1 MKLIKLVTCAAFL
14 AAGAMLGAEVT
25 FHGYLDYTNF
35 GVGQK
40 FTKTGDADFVNSE
53 ASAEYGNASNGL
65 TQIDMNVSAASMVF
79 NFGIRLNSS
88 MGNWTTKYYDVESGT
103 ATPFYQGNMRVG
115 FLNDQILLYTGKF
128 EDWNAGYISDGYV
141 FKDQNISNLADSTV
155 GQHIT
160 AVEVTPYAVKG
171 LRFIAGLPILPV
183 NGNGVST
190 SAEYN
195 KWVNLYKKVMFEAG
209 YAVQNDM
216 GLSFTAGFR
225 PGTYYT
231 GVYEGGSVKSDWITN
246 YYAEGFVQANMLKLI
261 PGVELNASYDIRY
274 RDDASFTDVYGNTV
288 THFAMAHMFGV
299 SGQIKPMDAL
309 SVAVENRFFYAGD
322 DYTKSDEK
330 FIYNIFGAEAAYKIS
345 GTQYEVGLG
354 ADFIYA
360 QDALGSAFTGDSV
373 DSDYF
378 DDISLTVDSM
388 NCASLPAKG
397 TAGKYMTFYINP
409 YIQRNF
415 ASGYARLG
423 IEAEYSRFE
432 TSTVNQAIS
441 YRVPVGLI
449 FKF

>member
-1 MKLIKLVTCAAFL
+1 MK
-14 AAGAMLGAEVT
+14 
-25 FHGYLDYTNF
+25 
-35 GVGQK
+35 
-40 FTKTGDADFVNSE
+40 
-53 ASAEYGNASNGL
+53 
-65 TQIDMNVSAASMVF
+65 
-79 NFGIRLNSS
+79 
-88 MGNWTTKYYDVESGT
+88 
-103 ATPFYQGNMRVG
+103 VG

-141 FKDQNISNLADSTV
+141 FESQNISNLADSTV
-155 GQHIT
+155 GQHLT

-171 LRFIAGLPILPV
+171 LKFIAGLPILPV
-183 NGNGVST
+183 SGNGVST

-195 KWVNLYKKVMFEAG
+195 KWENLYKKAMFEVG

-231 GVYEGGSVKSDWITN
+231 GVYESSVAKSDWITN
-246 YYAEGFVQANMLKLI
+246 YYAEGFVQANLLKLI

-274 RDDASFTDVYGNTV
+274 RDDASYTDVYGNSV
-288 THFAMAHMFGV
+288 THFAMAHMAAV
-299 SGQIKPMDAL
+299 SGQMKPMDAL
-309 SVAVENRFFYAGD
+309 TVAVEDRFFYSSD

-330 FIYNIFGAEAAYKIS
+330 FVYNIFGAKATYKLT
-345 GTQYEVGLG
+345 GTQYELGLG

-360 QDALGSAFTGDSV
+360 QDALGSAFTGGSV

-378 DDISLTVDSM
+378 DDISLTVKEM
-388 NCASLPAKG
+388 GCATLPSTG
-397 TAGKYMTFYINP
+397 TAGKYITGYLNP

-423 IEAEYSRFE
+423 IEAQYSRFE

-441 YRVPVGLI
+441 YRIPVGLI